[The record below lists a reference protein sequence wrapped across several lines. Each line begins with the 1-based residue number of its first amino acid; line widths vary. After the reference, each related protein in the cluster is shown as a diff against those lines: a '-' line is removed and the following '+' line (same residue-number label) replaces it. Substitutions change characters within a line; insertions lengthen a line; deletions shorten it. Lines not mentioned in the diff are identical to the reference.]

1 MGLSDIMGER
11 AEAQPNF
18 NLLPKSS
25 YVATL
30 SVGEVSVGDPGVNA
44 DTGEETGG
52 TPFVDLGISPNEGP
66 FAGESVSCRLYLTP
80 GRIKYDDAGNA
91 RAGAYIKFIN
101 HACKAITKK
110 PADDAA
116 ATKAGFAVPTREHG
130 EDEAAY
136 GARVRLAFQEFFAN
150 LEPSARLSMMV
161 AYTRVASW
169 DSKVAVV
176 ELDVESRPR
185 TKGEGTFD
193 KNVLTAF
200 YDVDDPK
207 KGAKY
212 VRLVQHPRQEQ
223 MMAAQ
228 ASA

>member
-11 AEAQPNF
+11 AEAAPNF

-25 YVATL
+25 YIATL
-30 SVGEVSVGDPGVNA
+30 NVGEVNVSDPGVDQN
-44 DTGEETGG
+44 TGEETGG
-52 TPFVDLGISPNEGP
+52 TPFVDLNVTPNEGP
-66 FAGESVSCRLYLTP
+66 FAGQGVSCRLHLTP
-80 GRIKYDDAGNA
+80 GRIKFNDDGSA

-110 PADDAA
+110 PVDDTA
-116 ATKAGFAVPTREHG
+116 ATKVGFVVPTREHG

-136 GARVRLAFQEFFAN
+136 GARVRLSFQEFFAN

-169 DSKVAVV
+169 DGKVVV
-176 ELDVESRPR
+176 IELDVESRPR
-185 TKGEGTFD
+185 TQGGTFD
-193 KNVLTAF
+193 RNTISAF
-200 YDVDDPK
+200 YATDDPK
-207 KGAKY
+207 KGAKF
-212 VRLVQHPRQEQ
+212 VQLVAHARQEQ
-223 MMAAQ
+223 MLAAT